1 MEDLLQKEVAA
12 AHRQSSLRRTLHQRD
27 SKVCEPPNDST
38 MHGKCVEQSQ
48 VQGNKQVFQTCWNA
62 PLSHGFG

>member
-48 VQGNKQVFQTCWNA
+48 PMRADWIWKTANIENCTA
-62 PLSHGFG
+62 E